1 MNFIGEERSAQRALD
16 EVTSLLAAACAEF
29 PDIRFMSTAELAQ
42 HYRDRSDLV
51 ASRIGARV
59 HFLLRRLAEISRLRK
74 LAWATG
80 VVLPAWLAY
89 LATTPWA
96 FRGSRRWQ

>member
-1 MNFIGEERSAQRALD
+1 
-16 EVTSLLAAACAEF
+16 
-29 PDIRFMSTAELAQ
+29 MSTAELAR

-51 ASRIGARV
+51 ARGVGTRI

-89 LATTPWA
+89 RITRPRE
-96 FRGSRRWQ
+96 FRPSS

>member
-1 MNFIGEERSAQRALD
+1 
-16 EVTSLLAAACAEF
+16 
-29 PDIRFMSTAELAQ
+29 MSTAELAR

-80 VVLPAWLAY
+80 VVAAGVARLPRDH
-89 LATTPWA
+89 TSGPCG
-96 FRGSRRWQ
+96 GSRRWQ